1 MKIPRILRDQLK
13 FYEGKGFHVTSIEPR
28 SGSHF
33 MITFSEFPQAQI
45 ITKSTSD
52 PRAWHNNIAQ
62 YRRLQRANA
71 EEKTNG

>member
-1 MKIPRILRDQLK
+1 MKIPRPLREQLK
-13 FYEGKGFHVTSIEPR
+13 FYESKGFHAVDIEPR
-28 SGSHF
+28 SGAHF
-33 MITFSEFPQAQI
+33 LVVFAEFPQAQI
-45 ITKSTSD
+45 ISKNGSD